1 MPAYAIGHFDP
12 IQMTPAI
19 EDYLHRID
27 ATLEPFGGQFLVH
40 GGRVTR
46 LEGDWLKALVI
57 IAFPDRDT
65 ALAWYNSP
73 AYQEILP
80 LRTDTVTGEVIVI
93 EGVPQG
99 YRAADLLKK
108 A

>member
-12 IQMTPAI
+12 IEMTPAI
-19 EDYLHRID
+19 EDYLQRID

-46 LEGDWLKALVI
+46 LEGDWRKALVI
-57 IAFPDRDT
+57 IAFPDREQ

-73 AYQEILP
+73 AYQDILSF
-80 LRTDTVTGEVIVI
+80 RTATVTGEVIII
-93 EGVPQG
+93 EGVPEG
-99 YRAADLLKK
+99 YRAPDLLKR
-108 A
+108 

>member
-12 IQMTPAI
+12 IEMTPAI

-27 ATLEPFGGQFLVH
+27 ATLEPFGGRFVIH

-46 LEGDWLKALVI
+46 LEGNWKPTLVVI
-57 IAFPDRDT
+57 GFPDREQ

-73 AYQEILP
+73 AYQEILS
-80 LRTDTVTGEVIVI
+80 LRTDTVTGDVVII
-93 EGVPQG
+93 EGVPDG
-99 YRAADLLKK
+99 YGATDMLKG
-108 A
+108 